1 MKERLCFWILRPH
14 AHIIRKPNGFTLIE
28 LLVVIAIIAL
38 LMSILMPA
46 LNRVKEQA
54 RRQSC
59 SARLRQQGLALTLYA
74 DENDSKMPLPYRLPG
89 DGGWLQDLA
98 INTVQ
103 FMLDSGMTREMF
115 YCPSN
120 FTHQKNNDIFW
131 LWDNDTWDSRLQRF
145 TNFDSGSF
153 IVSGYCFILQT
164 KNAKRPDITRY
175 EGDSLKKEWVV
186 SAQDS
191 QPASRELVADTIMGV
206 LSPNTKYGRNF
217 GQCPG
222 GIFNRYNIYD
232 SSSHLKNEY
241 EPTGG
246 NIVFLDGHTEWRAFE
261 PDMDNGVA
269 VPRYMEKPGFFW

>member
-1 MKERLCFWILRPH
+1 MKRRLQIPLLRPH
-14 AHIIRKPNGFTLIE
+14 INIMRKFYGFTLIE

-46 LNRVKEQA
+46 LNKVKEQA

-59 SARLRQQGLALTLYA
+59 SSRVRQQGLALTLYA
-74 DENDSKMPLPYRLPG
+74 GENDSKLPLPNRLPG

-98 INTVQ
+98 ITTVQ
-103 FMLDSGMTREMF
+103 YMLDSGMTREMF

-120 FTHQKNNDIFW
+120 FTHQKNNDVFW
-131 LWDNDTWDSRLQRF
+131 LWDNKTWDGRLQRF
-145 TNFDSGSF
+145 TEFDSGSF
-153 IVSGYCFILQT
+153 IISGYCFILQT
-164 KNAKRPDITRY
+164 KTAKRPDITRY
-175 EGDSLKKEWVV
+175 EGDFLKKQWVV

-191 QPASRELVADTIMGV
+191 QPASRELVVDSIMGV

-217 GQCPG
+217 AQCSG
-222 GIFNRYNIYD
+222 GIYDQYKIYD
-232 SSSHLKNEY
+232 TSSHLKNEY

-246 NIVFLDGHTEWRAFE
+246 NIVFLDGHTEWRPFK